1 MAGAEVSKSEVV
13 GREEDLATVRGF
25 LADIERL
32 PSAVFVEGEAG
43 IGKTTLWRAGA
54 AAAEEL
60 GYLVLSTRPA
70 EAESRISY
78 AALSDLLGSVIDRA
92 VVELPPPQRGA
103 LEVALLLRD
112 AEGRVPDQGAIAFG
126 VLGALRA
133 VADMPVLVAVDDAPR
148 IDRHLRNGDR
158 RRQDER
164 PDEGRRE
171 PRSRDHL

>member
-13 GREEDLATVRGF
+13 GREEELATVRGF

-32 PSAVFVEGEAG
+32 PSAVFVVGEAG

-133 VADMPVLVAVDDAPR
+133 VADMPVLVA
-148 IDRHLRNGDR
+148 
-158 RRQDER
+158 
-164 PDEGRRE
+164 
-171 PRSRDHL
+171 